1 MRNYYML
8 DFEEDYNMKDISSKL
23 SCDNMSLLSKGYT
36 EYQNRKELFQDLRFI
51 QNEIEKHQMD
61 IDKRNELE
69 EEEHCIIDRLK
80 ELGYKNL

>member
-1 MRNYYML
+1 
-8 DFEEDYNMKDISSKL
+8 
-23 SCDNMSLLSKGYT
+23 MSNT

-69 EEEHCIIDRLK
+69 EEHCIIDRLK
-80 ELGYKNL
+80 ELGYKNLEYWGGRVFD